1 MDKIKN
7 YEDFELDDYKGD
19 NKQSNR
25 KTRSKAKIMIL
36 FSLIIIFEII
46 YIVCIQSIVRKKNDE
61 LSKLNF
67 KKYLLNDGNE
77 KLYKE
82 LNDDLLTTYSLND
95 ELVKKGKEI
104 LKREE
109 GIINYIQKSNYL
121 LTNFS
126 PTPESLLIL
135 QKENDN
141 KKLKINELVLTL
153 INNEKDFKEV
163 FKTKIIDSRSELNKI
178 QLIVKKYNVSNFK
191 LCYTGEDK
199 ELNFTEAYNKCNFD
213 EDIPILIFIQ
223 TEIYERYGIYLS
235 TQKEKKS
242 IVFAFKS
249 GKQIEIEY
257 VKFNKNQR
265 QSLIYLI
272 NLIKNMKTKK
282 KDKEKNDIKD
292 FDIMDLEIFHLLF

>member
-1 MDKIKN
+1 
-7 YEDFELDDYKGD
+7 
-19 NKQSNR
+19 
-25 KTRSKAKIMIL
+25 MIL

-46 YIVCIQSIVRKKNDE
+46 YIICIQSIVRKKNDE

-95 ELVKKGKEI
+95 ELVKKGQEI
-104 LKREE
+104 LKKEE

-178 QLIVKKYNVSNFK
+178 QLIVNKYNVSNFK